1 MASLKDNHAF
11 AFTGKI
17 GNVSAFTMRGY
28 DKIFLRGKG
37 GASKRKIKT
46 SKKFEVTR
54 QLNNEWKGVT
64 LVSAVIRQSLY
75 ALKPLA
81 DYNISGPMNALVKK
95 IQTLDDINPKGQRA
109 IMLSKQPELFS
120 SFNYNQ
126 NTIFDSIVRQS
137 LSFDLNKSDG
147 TCEVRVPTLQPGINF
162 FPHPRFSYCR
172 IVLSLA
178 AVNDYFWNAEL
189 RNYFSKTPQ
198 ASMVPDIYTPW
209 VQTNRIQSAA
219 VYQFAPDAAI
229 AGGTEMIML
238 LGVGVQYGIP
248 SADGSIQ
255 PAPYV
260 GAAKIIGS
268 L

>member
-126 NTIFDSIVRQS
+126 NIIFDSVVRQPI
-137 LSFDLNKSDG
+137 SFDLNKSER
-147 TCEVRVPTLQPGINF
+147 TCEVRIPALQPGINF

-238 LGVGVQYGIP
+238 LGVGVQYGMP
-248 SADGSIQ
+248 SADVSIQ
-255 PAPYV
+255 PAPYF
-260 GAAKIIGS
+260 GAAKIIGAV
-268 L
+268 

>member
-64 LVSAVIRQSLY
+64 LVSAVIRQALH

-95 IQTLDDINPKGQRA
+95 IQSLDDINPKGQRA
-109 IMLSKQPELFS
+109 IFLSRRPELFS

-126 NTIFDSIVRQS
+126 NTIFDSIVRQP

-189 RNYFSKTPQ
+189 RNYFSKNPQ
-198 ASMVPDIYTPW
+198 SSMVPEIYTPW
-209 VQTNRIQSAA
+209 MQTNKVEQTSVYHLALNSAL
-219 VYQFAPDAAI
+219 
-229 AGGTEMIML
+229 AGGTEILML